1 MQSKYRPTQG
11 RWDVFPRR
19 VGVVDHVNTEK
30 SVLHF
35 IVDRTIHGVIPLADL
50 ATQFKEGDA
59 IAVKLS
65 KYSTKNGQTY
75 RVLHAE
81 ATDEMPSAQ
90 VWKQFNDQ
98 VRVSNGMG
106 FTRGDV
112 FIPPPLVAEHHI
124 QDGQS
129 VSGAAIL
136 NFNKKRQNWGWKAIS
151 LVLEG
156 AALPTS
162 LT

>member
-1 MQSKYRPTQG
+1 
-11 RWDVFPRR
+11 
-19 VGVVDHVNTEK
+19 VNTEK

-35 IVDRTIHGVIPLADL
+35 IVDRTIDGVIPLADL
-50 ATQFKEGDA
+50 ATQFKVGDA
-59 IAVKLS
+59 IAVQLS
-65 KYSTKNGQTY
+65 KYSTKNGPTY

-90 VWKQFNDQ
+90 VRKQFNDE

-106 FTRGDV
+106 FTLGDV

-124 QDGQS
+124 RDGQS
-129 VSGAAIL
+129 VSGVAVL
-136 NFNKKRQNWGWKAIS
+136 NFNRRRQNWGWKAIS

-162 LT
+162 W